1 MVRGGCPRL
10 ERGSFAVEK
19 WWKEEKKREREG
31 ETNGETNGK
40 GRKGREEREKKRIIE
55 EGRRIKEEQ
64 GGGGQSTSL
73 DGDLRPRRR
82 A

>member
-1 MVRGGCPRL
+1 M
-10 ERGSFAVEK
+10 EK

-55 EGRRIKEEQ
+55 EGRRIKE
-64 GGGGQSTSL
+64 GGKSRGMEDS
-73 DGDLRPRRR
+73 RRR
-82 A
+82 WTVI

>member
-1 MVRGGCPRL
+1 MVERREKER
-10 ERGSFAVEK
+10 ERGRDK
-19 WWKEEKKREREG
+19 WRNKWERKK
-31 ETNGETNGK
+31 GK
-40 GRKGREEREKKRIIE
+40 GREREKKRIIE

-64 GGGGQSTSL
+64 GDGGQSTSL